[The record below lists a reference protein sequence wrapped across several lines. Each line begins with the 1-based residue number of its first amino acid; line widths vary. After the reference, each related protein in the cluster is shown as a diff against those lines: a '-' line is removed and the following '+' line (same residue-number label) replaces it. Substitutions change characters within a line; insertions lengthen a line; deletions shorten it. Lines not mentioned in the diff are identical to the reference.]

1 MLIVRPVTH
10 NDLPALERLAIICG
24 GRLTTLPANRDHLSS
39 IISSTQR
46 SLKQLNHEPGGESF
60 HFVLENQAT
69 QEIIGVSGIEAAIG
83 LKWPFY
89 NYRISSVVHASP
101 ELQIHNRIPA
111 LHLCQDYAG
120 STRLCTLF
128 IDPQCQREHHY
139 QLLSKAR
146 LLFINLALSRFAE
159 RTIVELQGVLDKEG
173 KSPFWEC
180 LGKHFFS
187 MDIAKAIYLVGI
199 NSNAF
204 IATLM
209 PQYPVYAPL
218 LSKEAQAILGK
229 PREDVTF
236 NMELLKQ
243 EGFQHR
249 GYIDIFDAGPTLEA
263 DTKKL
268 KTISHSQ
275 QCQPVIGEKANIEPS
290 IDQWYLVSN
299 QLQPQYRCMLI
310 PFNPDQPVLSEAE
323 ASALLLSKGDHI
335 QYSPVQLSTPN

>member
-1 MLIVRPVTH
+1 MLIVRPITH

-39 IISSTQR
+39 IISATQR
-46 SLKQLNHEPGGESF
+46 SLKQINQDPGADSY
-60 HFVLENQAT
+60 HFVLENQTT

-89 NYRISSVVHASP
+89 NYRTSSVVHASP

-128 IDPQCQREHHY
+128 IDPSYQQESYY

-146 LLFINLALSRFAE
+146 LLFISLALNRFAE
-159 RTIVELQGVLDKEG
+159 RTIVELQGILDNDG

-204 IATLM
+204 IASLM

-218 LSKEAQAILGK
+218 LTKAAQNALGK

-243 EGFQHR
+243 EGFNHR
-249 GYIDIFDAGPTLEA
+249 GYLDIFDAGPTLEA
-263 DTKKL
+263 DTKKI
-268 KTISHSQ
+268 KTIENNQ
-275 QCQPVIGEKANIEPS
+275 LCQPIIGEKPAIE
-290 IDQWYLVSN
+290 QLYLISN
-299 QLQPQYRCMLI
+299 QLQSQYRCILTH
-310 PFNPDQPVLSEAE
+310 FSPDQPVISEAE
-323 ASALLLSKGDHI
+323 ASALLLSNGDTV
-335 QYSPVQLSTPN
+335 QYSPVQLTRSD